1 MLYIYIIII
10 FWNKLVKIVEHSCL
24 SIQWQATPFCKR
36 QDLWSYH
43 FVECKSHFVEKT
55 QSPLRN
61 GPPRPHPGVARRIC
75 NCVLCY
81 RIMLVIFCCEKGKRC
96 LQIDR
101 ANLMLLL
108 ARDPK
113 VVSLQNEWQG
123 SAAVG
128 SKSLFVHSL
137 GCIL

>member
-1 MLYIYIIII
+1 M
-10 FWNKLVKIVEHSCL
+10 
-24 SIQWQATPFCKR
+24 
-36 QDLWSYH
+36 D
-43 FVECKSHFVEKT
+43 
-55 QSPLRN
+55 
-61 GPPRPHPGVARRIC
+61 HPDPTHGMAKWIC

-81 RIMLVIFCCEKGKRC
+81 RIMLVIFCCEQGDRC

-101 ANLMLLL
+101 ANLMLML